1 MKSWLRVW
9 PVVTLL
15 LLLVVAPVVV
25 GAQPAQ
31 VDEFRPISPEDL
43 AAGQEQIPAA
53 RLVFAAYGTVWLT
66 FAFYLLTLWRRLT
79 QVESELRT
87 VATKLENLAR

>member
-1 MKSWLRVW
+1 VKAIWLRVW
-9 PVVTLL
+9 LAVV
-15 LLLVVAPVVV
+15 LLVFVAPLALQ
-25 GAQPAQ
+25 AQPAQ

-53 RLVFAAYGTVWLT
+53 LLVFSAYGIVWLV
-66 FAFYLLTLWRRLT
+66 FAFYLFSLWRRVN

-87 VATKLENLAR
+87 VATALEKKGR